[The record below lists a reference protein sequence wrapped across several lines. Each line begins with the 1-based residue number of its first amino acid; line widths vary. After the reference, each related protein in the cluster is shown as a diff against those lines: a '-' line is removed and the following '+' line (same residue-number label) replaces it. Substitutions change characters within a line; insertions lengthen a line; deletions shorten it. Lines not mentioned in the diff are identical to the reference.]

1 MIPGGSVGSQWGW
14 GKGQV
19 LYRNR
24 AEFKKKIIFFK
35 KKKKHTINQKNLFLF
50 YSFFFFFE
58 GGGGDSFCFYLA
70 IQKDKLLKFS
80 EKPITQ
86 KSCGFCGRNL
96 R

>member
-35 KKKKHTINQKNLFLF
+35 KKKKKAHNQPEKLISFLF
-50 YSFFFFFE
+50 IYFLF
-58 GGGGDSFCFYLA
+58 
-70 IQKDKLLKFS
+70 
-80 EKPITQ
+80 
-86 KSCGFCGRNL
+86 
-96 R
+96 

>member
-35 KKKKHTINQKNLFLF
+35 KKKHTINQKNLFLF
-50 YSFFFFFE
+50 YSFIFFFE
-58 GGGGDSFCFYLA
+58 GGGDSFCFYLA

>member
-35 KKKKHTINQKNLFLF
+35 KKTKKNHTINQKNLFLF
-50 YSFFFFFE
+50 YSFIFFFE
-58 GGGGDSFCFYLA
+58 GGGFILFLPSYTERQIVKIF
-70 IQKDKLLKFS
+70 
-80 EKPITQ
+80 
-86 KSCGFCGRNL
+86 
-96 R
+96 

>member
-35 KKKKHTINQKNLFLF
+35 KKKKAHNQPEKLISFLF
-50 YSFFFFFE
+50 IYFLF
-58 GGGGDSFCFYLA
+58 
-70 IQKDKLLKFS
+70 
-80 EKPITQ
+80 
-86 KSCGFCGRNL
+86 
-96 R
+96 